1 MKKMKNYRIY
11 LIRHGITQGNLDGKY
26 IGLTDLPLCE
36 EGEGAIAS
44 LKALDV
50 YPNVQKVYSS
60 PLKRCLQTA
69 DIIYPEKLLKRIDNI
84 SECDFGDFEGKTQA
98 ELQEN
103 EDYLEWIKGGY
114 EACPPNGESF
124 GHFTIRCLD
133 GLEEIFKDMM
143 ANEIG
148 SAAVITHSGVI
159 MNLLA
164 GYGLPKMR
172 PIDFACN
179 QGEGFEIQ
187 LSTFLWQHGPVFE
200 IVGKL
205 F

>member
-1 MKKMKNYRIY
+1 MRNYRLY
-11 LIRHGITQGNLDGKY
+11 LIRHGITRGNLEGKY
-26 IGLTDLPLCE
+26 IGTTDLPLCE
-36 EGEGAIAS
+36 EGVDAISS
-44 LKALDV
+44 LVALDV
-50 YPNVQKVYSS
+50 YPHVQKVYSS
-60 PLKRCLQTA
+60 PLKRCLETA
-69 DIIYPEKLLKRIDNI
+69 DIIYPERLLKRIDGI
-84 SECDFGDFEGKTQA
+84 AEMDFGEYEGKTHE
-98 ELQEN
+98 ELSADK
-103 EDYLEWIKGGY
+103 DYIEWLKGGY
-114 EACPPNGESF
+114 EAAAPGGESF

-143 ANEIG
+143 ANEVT

-159 MNLLA
+159 MNLLS
-164 GYGLPKMR
+164 GYGLPKMK
-172 PIDFACN
+172 PVDFACN

>member
-1 MKKMKNYRIY
+1 M
-11 LIRHGITQGNLDGKY
+11 
-26 IGLTDLPLCE
+26 
-36 EGEGAIAS
+36 
-44 LKALDV
+44 
-50 YPNVQKVYSS
+50 QKVYSS
-60 PLKRCLQTA
+60 PLKRCLETA
-69 DIIYPEKLLKRIDNI
+69 DIIYPERLLKRIDGI
-84 SECDFGDFEGKTQA
+84 AEMDFGEYEGKTHEQLSA
-98 ELQEN
+98 DK
-103 EDYLEWIKGGY
+103 DYIEWLKGGY
-114 EACPPNGESF
+114 EAAAPGGESF

-143 ANEIG
+143 ANEVT

-159 MNLLA
+159 MNLLS
-164 GYGLPKMR
+164 GYGLPKMT
-172 PIDFACN
+172 PVDFACN

>member
-1 MKKMKNYRIY
+1 MLYRR
-11 LIRHGITQGNLDGKY
+11 LRL
-26 IGLTDLPLCE
+26 LTFTLRYRRFIP
-36 EGEGAIAS
+36 
-44 LKALDV
+44 ALSSV
-50 YPNVQKVYSS
+50 ACRPPILFIPNV
-60 PLKRCLQTA
+60 CLSVSTVSQSLTSGNTK
-69 DIIYPEKLLKRIDNI
+69 EKPQ
-84 SECDFGDFEGKTQA
+84 GKTQA
-98 ELQEN
+98 ELQSDEK
-103 EDYLEWIKGGY
+103 YLEWLKGGY
-114 EACPPNGESF
+114 DAAPPNGESY
-124 GHFTIRCLD
+124 GHFTLRCLE

-143 ANEIG
+143 ANEVT

-159 MNLLA
+159 MNLLS
-164 GYGLPKMR
+164 GYGLPKMK

>member
-1 MKKMKNYRIY
+1 MKNYRLY
-11 LIRHGITQGNLDGKY
+11 LIRHGITQGNLEGKY
-26 IGLTDLPLCE
+26 IGTTDLPLCE
-36 EGEGAIAS
+36 EGESAISS
-44 LKALDV
+44 LAALEV
-50 YPNVQKVYSS
+50 YPKVQKVYSS

-69 DIIYPEKLLKRIDNI
+69 DIIYPERLLKRIDGI
-84 SECDFGDFEGKTQA
+84 SEIDFGDYEGKTQA
-98 ELQEN
+98 ELQN
-103 EDYLEWIKGGY
+103 DAKYLEWLKGGY
-114 EACPPNGESF
+114 DAAPPNGESF
-124 GHFTIRCLD
+124 GNFTLRCLD

-143 ANEIG
+143 ANEVT

-159 MNLLA
+159 MNLLS
-164 GYGLPKMR
+164 GYGLPKMK

>member
-1 MKKMKNYRIY
+1 MKNYRLY
-11 LIRHGITQGNLDGKY
+11 LIRHGITSGNLEGKY
-26 IGLTDLPLCE
+26 IGTTDLPLCE
-36 EGEGAIAS
+36 EGEDAISSFA
-44 LKALDV
+44 ALDV
-50 YPNVQKVYSS
+50 YPKVQKVYSS

-69 DIIYPEKLLKRIDNI
+69 DIIYPE
-84 SECDFGDFEGKTQA
+84 
-98 ELQEN
+98 LQSDEK
-103 EDYLEWIKGGY
+103 YLEWLKGGY
-114 EACPPNGESF
+114 DAAPPNGESY
-124 GHFTIRCLD
+124 GHFTLRCLE

-143 ANEIG
+143 ANEVT

-159 MNLLA
+159 MNLLS
-164 GYGLPKMR
+164 GYGLPKMK

>member
-1 MKKMKNYRIY
+1 MRNYRLY
-11 LIRHGITQGNLDGKY
+11 LIRHGITSGNLEGKY
-26 IGLTDLPLCE
+26 IGTTDLPLCE
-36 EGEGAIAS
+36 EGVDAISS
-44 LKALDV
+44 LVALDV
-50 YPNVQKVYSS
+50 YPHVQKVYSS
-60 PLKRCLQTA
+60 TLKRCLETA
-69 DIIYPEKLLKRIDNI
+69 DIIYPERLLKRVDGIA
-84 SECDFGDFEGKTQA
+84 EMDFGEYEGKTHE
-98 ELQEN
+98 ELSADK
-103 EDYLEWIKGGY
+103 DYIEWLKGGY
-114 EACPPNGESF
+114 EAAAPGGESF

-143 ANEIG
+143 ANDVT

-159 MNLLA
+159 MNLLS
-164 GYGLPKMR
+164 GYGLPKMK
-172 PIDFACN
+172 PVDFACN

>member
-1 MKKMKNYRIY
+1 MRNYRLY
-11 LIRHGITQGNLDGKY
+11 LIRHGITSGNLEGKY
-26 IGLTDLPLCE
+26 IGTTELPLCE
-36 EGEGAIAS
+36 EGVDAISS
-44 LKALDV
+44 LVALDV
-50 YPNVQKVYSS
+50 YPHVQKVYSS
-60 PLKRCLQTA
+60 PLKRCLETA
-69 DIIYPEKLLKRIDNI
+69 DIIYPERLLKRIDGI
-84 SECDFGDFEGKTQA
+84 AEMDFGEYEGKTHEQLSA
-98 ELQEN
+98 DK
-103 EDYLEWIKGGY
+103 DYIEWLKGGY
-114 EACPPNGESF
+114 EAAAPGGESF

-143 ANEIG
+143 ANDVT

-159 MNLLA
+159 MNLLS
-164 GYGLPKMR
+164 GYGLPKMK
-172 PIDFACN
+172 PVDFACN

>member
-1 MKKMKNYRIY
+1 MRNYRLY
-11 LIRHGITQGNLDGKY
+11 LIRHGITSGNLEGKY
-26 IGLTDLPLCE
+26 IGTTDLPLCE
-36 EGEGAIAS
+36 EGVDAISS
-44 LKALDV
+44 LVALDV
-50 YPNVQKVYSS
+50 YPQVQKVYSS
-60 PLKRCLQTA
+60 PLKRCLETA
-69 DIIYPEKLLKRIDNI
+69 DIIYPERLLKRIDGI
-84 SECDFGDFEGKTQA
+84 AEMDFGEYEGKTHEQLSA
-98 ELQEN
+98 DK
-103 EDYLEWIKGGY
+103 DYIEWLKGGY
-114 EACPPNGESF
+114 EAAAPGGESF

-143 ANEIG
+143 ANDVT

-159 MNLLA
+159 MNLLS
-164 GYGLPKMR
+164 GYGLPKMK
-172 PIDFACN
+172 PVDFACN

>member
-1 MKKMKNYRIY
+1 MRNYRLY
-11 LIRHGITQGNLDGKY
+11 LIRHGITSGNLEGKY
-26 IGLTDLPLCE
+26 IGTTDLPLCE
-36 EGEGAIAS
+36 EGVDAISS
-44 LKALDV
+44 LVALDV
-50 YPNVQKVYSS
+50 YPHVQKVYSS
-60 PLKRCLQTA
+60 PLKRCLETA
-69 DIIYPEKLLKRIDNI
+69 DIIYPERLLKHVDGIA
-84 SECDFGDFEGKTQA
+84 EMDFGEYEGKTHEQLSA
-98 ELQEN
+98 DK
-103 EDYLEWIKGGY
+103 DYIEWLKGGY
-114 EACPPNGESF
+114 EAAAPGGESF

-143 ANEIG
+143 ANDVT

-159 MNLLA
+159 MNLLS
-164 GYGLPKMR
+164 GYGLPKMK
-172 PIDFACN
+172 PVDFACN

>member
-1 MKKMKNYRIY
+1 MRNYRLY
-11 LIRHGITQGNLDGKY
+11 LIRHGITSGNLEGKY
-26 IGLTDLPLCE
+26 IGTTDLPLCE
-36 EGEGAIAS
+36 EGVDAISS
-44 LKALDV
+44 LVALDV
-50 YPNVQKVYSS
+50 YPQVQKVYSS
-60 PLKRCLQTA
+60 PLKRCLETA
-69 DIIYPEKLLKRIDNI
+69 DIIYPERLLKRIDGI
-84 SECDFGDFEGKTQA
+84 AEMDFGEYEGKTHEQLSA
-98 ELQEN
+98 DK
-103 EDYLEWIKGGY
+103 DYIEWLKGGY
-114 EACPPNGESF
+114 EAAAPGGESF

-143 ANEIG
+143 ANEVT

-159 MNLLA
+159 MNLLS
-164 GYGLPKMR
+164 GYGLPKMK
-172 PIDFACN
+172 PVDFACN

>member
-1 MKKMKNYRIY
+1 MRNYRLY
-11 LIRHGITQGNLDGKY
+11 LIRHGITKGNLEGKY
-26 IGLTDLPLCE
+26 IGTTDLPLCE
-36 EGEGAIAS
+36 EGIEAISS
-44 LKALDV
+44 LVALDV
-50 YPNVQKVYSS
+50 YPHVQKVYSS
-60 PLKRCLQTA
+60 PLKRCLETA
-69 DIIYPEKLLKRIDNI
+69 DIIYPERLLKRIDGI
-84 SECDFGDFEGKTQA
+84 AEMDFGDYEGKTHE
-98 ELQEN
+98 ELSSDK
-103 EDYLEWIKGGY
+103 DYIEWLKGGY
-114 EACPPNGESF
+114 ESVAPGGESF

-143 ANEIG
+143 ANDVT

-159 MNLLA
+159 MNLLS
-164 GYGLPKMR
+164 GYGLPKMK
-172 PIDFACN
+172 PVDFACN

>member
-1 MKKMKNYRIY
+1 MRNYRLY
-11 LIRHGITQGNLDGKY
+11 LIRHGITSGNLEGKY
-26 IGLTDLPLCE
+26 IGTTDLPLCE
-36 EGEGAIAS
+36 EGVDAISS
-44 LKALDV
+44 LVALDV
-50 YPNVQKVYSS
+50 YPQVQKVYSS
-60 PLKRCLQTA
+60 PLKRCLETA
-69 DIIYPEKLLKRIDNI
+69 DIIYPERLLKRIDGI
-84 SECDFGDFEGKTQA
+84 AEMDFGEYEGKTHE
-98 ELQEN
+98 ELSADK
-103 EDYLEWIKGGY
+103 DYIEWLKGGY
-114 EACPPNGESF
+114 EAAAPGGESF

-143 ANEIG
+143 ANEVT

-159 MNLLA
+159 MNLLS
-164 GYGLPKMR
+164 GYGLPKMK
-172 PIDFACN
+172 PVDFACN

>member
-1 MKKMKNYRIY
+1 MRNYRLY
-11 LIRHGITQGNLDGKY
+11 LIRHGITSGNLEGKY
-26 IGLTDLPLCE
+26 IGTTDLPLCE
-36 EGEGAIAS
+36 EGVDAISS
-44 LKALDV
+44 LVALDV
-50 YPNVQKVYSS
+50 YPHVQKVYSS
-60 PLKRCLQTA
+60 PLKRCLETV
-69 DIIYPEKLLKRIDNI
+69 DIIYPERLLKRIDGI
-84 SECDFGDFEGKTQA
+84 AEMDFGEYEGKTHE
-98 ELQEN
+98 ELSADK
-103 EDYLEWIKGGY
+103 DYIEWLKGGY
-114 EACPPNGESF
+114 EAAAPGGESF

-143 ANEIG
+143 ANDVT

-159 MNLLA
+159 MNLLS
-164 GYGLPKMR
+164 GYGLPKMK
-172 PIDFACN
+172 PVDFACN